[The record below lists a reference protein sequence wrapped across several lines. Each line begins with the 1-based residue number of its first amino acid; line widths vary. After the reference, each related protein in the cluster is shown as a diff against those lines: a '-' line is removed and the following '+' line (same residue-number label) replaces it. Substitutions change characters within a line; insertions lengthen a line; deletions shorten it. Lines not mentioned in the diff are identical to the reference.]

1 MRLMYLALLILLV
14 KVSLVVSEDLEQCV
28 PGFSEQRYAFTVP
41 RKILEKG
48 RAVGKVT
55 FTSCSVNN
63 RALYSPEDTRFRVF
77 PDGKVAVKRQITLHD
92 GAVSFVLNA
101 WDAKGTRHSV
111 PIILWNERQQQAQS
125 SDGNKVIEKTSP
137 LLTRKKRGWIIPP
150 VIIPENEWGP
160 YPKRIV
166 QVKWA
171 VDSTPK
177 VSYSLSG
184 PGADSDPLGLF
195 TIDSA
200 GWLKV
205 SRPLDRENNAKYNV
219 KVTALSESGQTL
231 AGPLDVFIKV
241 SDQNDNSPVF
251 TQAHYD
257 GGIKEDALPGTSV
270 VKVLAT
276 DEDDTEFTSN
286 GIVQYSIT
294 AQTPDEPN
302 NMFRIDPKTGLISV
316 DKLGLSYKKN
326 KKYDLTVSAADMEGL
341 GLSTTCKVVISVLP
355 AEGDQDMS
363 GGSDS
368 LLSTHV
374 LNTAQGIP
382 AKGLT
387 ITLSKLDASKTKWA
401 QVSRSVTN
409 EDGRCPGLL
418 RGEPLTAGTFQLRF
432 DTKDYWKQLQQDSFY
447 PYVEVVFT
455 ISDPKQKYHVPLLLT
470 PFSYTTYRGS

>member
-1 MRLMYLALLILLV
+1 MRLMYPALLILLV
-14 KVSLVVSEDLEQCV
+14 KVSLVVLEDLEQCV

-41 RKILEKG
+41 RKILERG

-111 PIILWNERQQQAQS
+111 PIILWNEREQQAQS
-125 SDGNKVIEKTSP
+125 SDGNKDIEKTS
-137 LLTRKKRGWIIPP
+137 LLLRRKKRAYVLPP
-150 VIIPENEWGP
+150 VYITENERGP
-160 YPKRIV
+160 YPKRFF
-166 QVKWA
+166 QVKSN
-171 VDSTPK
+171 VDSTGK
-177 VSYSLSG
+177 VFYRISG
-184 PGADSDPLGLF
+184 TGADSDPIGVF
-195 TIDSA
+195 TVDST
-200 GWLKV
+200 GWLWVTK
-205 SRPLDRENNAKYNV
+205 PLDREYIAKYNI
-219 KVTALSESGQTL
+219 KVSAISESGQTL
-231 AGPLDVFIKV
+231 EDPVEIV
-241 SDQNDNSPVF
+241 INISDQNDNKPVF
-251 TQAHYD
+251 TQARYD
-257 GGIKEDALPGTSV
+257 GGVKEDALPGTSV

-286 GIVQYSIT
+286 GIIQYSIT
-294 AQTPDEPN
+294 DQTPKEPN
-302 NMFRIDPKTGLISV
+302 DIFRIDPKTGLISV
-316 DKLGLSYKKN
+316 VKLGLSYKKIN
-326 KKYDLTVSAADMEGL
+326 NYVLTVSAADMEGV
-341 GLSTTCKVVISVLP
+341 GLRTTCSVAISVLP

-387 ITLSKLDASKTKWA
+387 ITLSKLDARQTKWV
-401 QVSRSVTN
+401 QVSRSITN

-418 RGEPLTAGTFQLRF
+418 RGEPLAAGTFQLRF

-455 ISDPKQKYHVPLLLT
+455 ILDPKQKYHVPLLLT